1 MVALVVMV
9 LGLYCLC
16 CSTGSMGGTK
26 VVLHGGT
33 GSNGT
38 RVVLFVL

>member
-1 MVALVVMV
+1 MVPLVVMV

-16 CSTGSMGGTK
+16 GSMGGIK